1 MTPPV
6 VLSIAA
12 TDSGGGA
19 GLTADLAT
27 FAALGVHG
35 ACVVTA
41 LTAQD
46 TTAVHAVHTVPTEVV
61 AAQLDAVLGD
71 LPVAAVKAGVL
82 ASVETVRLVAE
93 RCAHLPIV
101 VDPVLRATTGA
112 VLADAEVTAAYREL
126 LLPVAALITPNAAEA
141 RVLLGRDGPPERL
154 AAELADHGPA
164 VIVTGGAPAGV
175 DGADVIHGAD
185 VIRGADVIDEVD
197 CVDWLAVPGHAPQP
211 LRHPVVP
218 TANDH
223 GTGCTFSAAV
233 TAHLPAD
240 LPHTGPPT
248 YSAEP
253 LATRARRAPEA
264 LGWIAV
270 RAARFTTAQLAR
282 SSTWELGRG
291 RGPIAHITADTTT
304 GEHR

>member
-71 LPVAAVKAGVL
+71 LPVAAVKTGVL

-175 DGADVIHGAD
+175 D
-185 VIRGADVIDEVD
+185 

-233 TAHLPAD
+233 TAYLAAHLTAHLPH
-240 LPHTGPPT
+240 PGPPT
-248 YSAEP
+248 SSAEP
-253 LATRARRAPEA
+253 RATRARLAPEA

-270 RAARFTTAQLAR
+270 RAARFTTIQLAR